1 MKPKTEQ
8 LPKKNPEIKKKS
20 QLRKTK
26 LKKKIPRPTEGRP
39 GVYYGVWSVTGAV
52 SLLHFRLIE
61 LTESYLGFLKT
72 SDASNYLL

>member
-8 LPKKNPEIKKKS
+8 LPKKNPEIKKLK
-20 QLRKTK
+20 K
-26 LKKKIPRPTEGRP
+26 LSLENEILKKIPRPTEGRP

-61 LTESYLGFLKT
+61 LTES
-72 SDASNYLL
+72 